1 MSFEWPVVLKRKA
14 ADLQK
19 QIPSR
24 AKIPEA
30 AANAAGHDGVA

>member
-1 MSFEWPVVLKRKA
+1 MSFEWRVALKRKA

-24 AKIPEA
+24 AKTPKA
-30 AANAAGHDGVA
+30 AAGAAGHDGVV